1 MRAAALG
8 ASAGLFLSLA
18 VGVWPETAARA
29 QQSVSAVDAPFAL
42 ETLRVPGRALEAWPA
57 RLEPAARE
65 RALVVVS
72 VEGSPPDETRRL
84 CVFARTADGSFGR
97 EAVVMIET
105 APGEVAFDIAP
116 LAPGGP
122 DALILLASD
131 ALRVVSLRAPREALR
146 LAIDPPAP
154 LPPRSRELG
163 RLAFVADWSG
173 DGAPR
178 ALVPDLDGGHLLP
191 LGAGDPARLRF
202 PVRAE
207 YEPRTNG
214 PRIRDELL
222 LAELHWP
229 ALERADDDGDGRPD
243 LFVMSRFSVGVHRLG
258 PAGLAERASRTL
270 PMRPFSVEEE
280 LRPRTTSLRLFAR
293 DLDGDGLADLV
304 VHRTAGTL
312 LRSHSLTEVF
322 LNPGGGVRDLGTP
335 SLRLAE
341 PDGLVTLEPLDLDR
355 DGRMELVQARLGFGV
370 LQLARILTTRRAEVD
385 LRVTPI
391 RPAALAGVASP
402 APSFERPI
410 SLRLDFGA
418 GRVLGLLPTA
428 EGDWNGDG
436 RQDLVYGRGDDELVL
451 QLGSAEPSGPGFG
464 GAVIT
469 QAAPSEGLGRVADL
483 DGDGLDDLVL
493 VDPRDASGAVRVL
506 RNRGR
511 LAGTPPA
518 LRAPAP

>member
-1 MRAAALG
+1 MRATTHAVRT
-8 ASAGLFLSLA
+8 GLFLCLA

-29 QQSVSAVDAPFAL
+29 QEHPPESEAPFAL

-57 RLEPAARE
+57 RFDPARGD
-65 RALVVVS
+65 RSLVVVS
-72 VEGSPPDETRRL
+72 VEGSPPAETRRL
-84 CVFARTADGSFGR
+84 CVFSRTAGGTFER
-97 EAVVMIET
+97 EPGVMIET
-105 APGEVAFDIAP
+105 EPGEVAFDIAP
-116 LAPGGP
+116 VAPDGP

-131 ALRVVSLRAPREALR
+131 GLRVVSPRAPREAR
-146 LAIDPPAP
+146 RIAVDPPAP

-163 RLAFVADWSG
+163 RLAFVGDWAG

-178 ALVPDLDGGHLLP
+178 ALVPALDGGRLVP
-191 LGAGDPARLRF
+191 LGAGPPARLIF

-229 ALERADDDGDGRPD
+229 ALERAQDDGDGRPD

-258 PAGLAERASRTL
+258 PGGLAERATRTL
-270 PMRPFSVEEE
+270 PMRPFSAEEE
-280 LRPRTTSLRLFAR
+280 LRPRATSLRLFAQ

-312 LRSHSLTEVF
+312 LRSRSLTEIF
-322 LNPGGGVRDLGTP
+322 LNPGGGVRDLSAP
-335 SLRLAE
+335 SLRLEE
-341 PDGLVTLEPLDLDR
+341 PDGLVTLEPRDLDR

-370 LQLARILTTRRAEVD
+370 MQVARILTTRRAEVD

-391 RPAALAGVASP
+391 PQAAVTEGSAP
-402 APSFERPI
+402 APSFERAI

-418 GRVLGLLPTA
+418 GRVVGLLPTA

-436 RQDLVYGRGDDELVL
+436 RQDLVYGRGGDELVL
-451 QLGSAEPSGPGFG
+451 QLGSAEPGGPGFG
-464 GAVIT
+464 GAVVA

-493 VDPRDASGAVRVL
+493 VDPQDASGAVRVL

-511 LAGTPPA
+511 LVGTPPA